1 MGSMHALTGF
11 AFAIFGVRHRFAVA
25 VAFSVWTPAFALR
38 SRRPHPTVS
47 TLSSLL
53 KRGRSGSRCRNLQKA
68 GEGVC

>member
-11 AFAIFGVRHRFAVA
+11 AFAIFGVGPRFAVA

-38 SRRPHPTVS
+38 SRRPHLTVS
-47 TLSSLL
+47 ALSSLL
-53 KRGRSGSRCRNLQKA
+53 KHGSGSRCSNLQKA